1 MEKILRIKRQEN
13 PFASPYFEE
22 YRVPFEDKNMT
33 IAVALLNL
41 TEDQRIKVEGTHPFR
56 PVAFD
61 HSCHQKRCGACAM
74 VINDHPALACD
85 TRLSSFS
92 GDVIKIEPL
101 KKFPII
107 LDLLCDRSSIFERM
121 KELDVWIEGDSGLQ
135 GEEISYEATR
145 CIKCG
150 LCLEVC
156 PNFYR
161 EGAFGGMAAMAEQAA
176 LLAKIPPE
184 QRKKAAKNYKRSVF
198 DGCGKSLACRD
209 ICPVKL
215 DIEELLVRSNAAA
228 IWKRW
233 LKYQETGVIGFCK
246 GG

>member
-1 MEKILRIKRQEN
+1 MEKTLRIRRQEN
-13 PFASPYFEE
+13 PFSEAYFEE
-22 YRVPFEDKNMT
+22 YKVPYDDNTT

-41 TEDQRIKVEGTHPFR
+41 TEEQLKDRDPAHPFR
-56 PVAFD
+56 SVAFD

-74 VINDHPALACD
+74 VINDRPALACD

-92 GDVIKIEPL
+92 EDVIKIEPL
-101 KKFPII
+101 KKFPVI
-107 LDLLCDRSSIFERM
+107 LDLLCDRSSVFERL
-121 KELDVWIEGDSGLQ
+121 KDLKVWIEGDSGLQ

-161 EGAFGGMAAMAEQAA
+161 EGRFGGMAAMAEQAA

-184 QRKKAAKNYKRSVF
+184 QRKAAARNYRKSVF
-198 DGCGKSLACRD
+198 AGCGKSLACRD

-233 LKYQETGVIGFCK
+233 LKYQEIGVIDFCK

>member
-1 MEKILRIKRQEN
+1 MEKTLRIRRQEN
-13 PFASPYFEE
+13 PFSEAYFEE
-22 YRVPFEDKNMT
+22 YSVPYDDNMT

-41 TEDQRIKVEGTHPFR
+41 SEGQLKKKDEAHPFR

-74 VINDHPALACD
+74 VINDRPSLACD

-92 GDVIKIEPL
+92 EDLIKIEPL
-101 KKFPII
+101 KKFPVI
-107 LDLLCDRSSIFERM
+107 LDLLCDRSSVFERL
-121 KELDVWIEGDSGLQ
+121 KDLKVWIEGESGLQ

-150 LCLEVC
+150 LCLEIC

-161 EGAFGGMAAMAEQAA
+161 EGRFGGMAAMAEQAA
-176 LLAKIPPE
+176 LLAKIGPA
-184 QRKKAAKNYKRSVF
+184 QRKKAANYKRSVYE
-198 DGCGKSLACRD
+198 GCGKSLACRD
-209 ICPVKL
+209 ICPAKL

-228 IWKRW
+228 LWKRW
-233 LKYQETGVIGFCK
+233 LKFQEIE
-246 GG
+246 

>member
-1 MEKILRIKRQEN
+1 MEKTLRIRRQEN
-13 PFASPYFEE
+13 PFSEAYFEE
-22 YRVPFEDKNMT
+22 YSVPYDDNMT

-41 TEDQRIKVEGTHPFR
+41 SEGQLKKKDEAHPFR

-74 VINDHPALACD
+74 VINDRPLLACD

-92 GDVIKIEPL
+92 EDLIKIEPL
-101 KKFPII
+101 KKFPVI
-107 LDLLCDRSSIFERM
+107 LDLLCDRSSVFERL
-121 KELDVWIEGDSGLQ
+121 KDLKVWIEGESGLQ

-150 LCLEVC
+150 LCLEIC

-161 EGAFGGMAAMAEQAA
+161 EGRFGGMAAMAEQAA
-176 LLAKIPPE
+176 LLAKIGPA
-184 QRKKAAKNYKRSVF
+184 QRKKAADNYKRSVYE
-198 DGCGKSLACRD
+198 GCGKSLACRD
-209 ICPVKL
+209 ICPAKL

-228 IWKRW
+228 LWKRW
-233 LKYQETGVIGFCK
+233 LKFQEIE
-246 GG
+246 

>member
-1 MEKILRIKRQEN
+1 MEKTLRIRRQEN
-13 PFASPYFEE
+13 PFSEAYFEE
-22 YRVPFEDKNMT
+22 YKVPYDDNTT

-41 TEDQRIKVEGTHPFR
+41 TEEQLKDRDPAHSFR

-74 VINDHPALACD
+74 VINDRPALACD

-92 GDVIKIEPL
+92 EDVIKIEPL
-101 KKFPII
+101 KKFPVI
-107 LDLLCDRSSIFERM
+107 LDLLCDRSSVFERL
-121 KELDVWIEGDSGLQ
+121 KDLKVWIEGDSGLQ

-161 EGAFGGMAAMAEQAA
+161 EGRFGGMAAMAEQAA

-184 QRKKAAKNYKRSVF
+184 QRNAAARNYRKSVF
-198 DGCGKSLACRD
+198 AGCGKSLACRD

>member
-1 MEKILRIKRQEN
+1 MMMEKTLLIRRQEN
-13 PFASPYFEE
+13 PFSDPYYEE
-22 YRVPFEDKNMT
+22 YRVSCDDAMT
-33 IAVALLNL
+33 VAVALMNL
-41 TEDQRIKVEGTHPFR
+41 SADELIKKDEAHPFR

-74 VINDHPALACD
+74 VINDRPALACD

-92 GDVIKIEPL
+92 GDVIKLEPL
-101 KKFPII
+101 KKFPVV
-107 LDLLCDRSSIFERM
+107 LDLICDRSSVFERL
-121 KELDVWIEGDSGLQ
+121 KELNVWIEGDSGLQ
-135 GEEISYEATR
+135 GEEIAYEATR

-161 EGAFGGMAAMAEQAA
+161 EGKFGGMAAMAEQAA
-176 LLAKIPPE
+176 LLAKIPVA
-184 QRKKAAKNYKRSVF
+184 QRKKAAKNYKKSVF

-209 ICPVKL
+209 ICPAKL
-215 DIEELLVRSNAAA
+215 DIEKLLVRSNAAA

-233 LKYQETGVIGFCK
+233 LKFQENK
-246 GG
+246 